1 MQSNQSTSDI
11 DTGKEI
17 ESMART
23 RNTTGDISQ
32 KRMLSEREA
41 QTYVG
46 LGRSA
51 TRNYCQSIG
60 AITHIG
66 RRILFD
72 RYKID
77 KALERSGNA

>member
-1 MQSNQSTSDI
+1 
-11 DTGKEI
+11 
-17 ESMART
+17 MART
-23 RNTTGDISQ
+23 RNTNGDISQ
-32 KRMLSEREA
+32 KRMLSEKEA
-41 QTYVG
+41 CCYVG